1 MPQMQCCKLRD
12 KQDKIKLA
20 TDFLDVISETN
31 RLNILRI
38 LRRGGLSVCEIWQF
52 LDLSQ
57 NLVSHH
63 LKVLKDFGLLNSER
77 SGKQIIYSLNKEV
90 IKRYKS
96 LLIKFI

>member
-1 MPQMQCCKLRD
+1 MPPKKCCKLKG
-12 KQDKIKLA
+12 KQEKIKLTA
-20 TDFLDVISETN
+20 SFLAVVSETN

-38 LRRGGLSVCEIWQF
+38 LRRGDLSVCEIWQY

-63 LKVLKDFGLLNSER
+63 LKVLKDFGLLDSKRE
-77 SGKQIIYSLNKEV
+77 GKQIIYSLDKEV
-90 IKRYKS
+90 MKRYKS